1 MTQEEYQYV
10 LNAIMNAETDVNDQY
25 KRVGDASSTLCDINN
40 TVNQINNMTVVY
52 NRGGDVI
59 GYDYIYTTPDIPD
72 PSIIGVDSN
81 TDNGWY
87 ATGGGGSSGGGGA
100 GRGRRNASTSKYSG
114 GVNTDSQSTD
124 KMNGSGLV
132 SGVVSSAWAGVS
144 ALAKLGKQVTSEAGE
159 ALATLAENFGT
170 TFGDFCQDMGDTTA
184 DAIRVLFGVD
194 SQGNTSMYIDEDTIG
209 ALAIIG
215 KDNGFFNTSYSEAT
229 DFTPKSNDWAM
240 VGRWTA
246 TYPITIYPATPTTTR
261 FIRNGNDT
269 IIYDVKVTT
278 AEYMILPNSA
288 DGNVG
293 TNHTNHYFPIY
304 VSKTP
309 FYYTYDSYNYSGQ
322 YVETVTINVNSPILT
337 IDGQPYYCNTPSTD
351 NNVKYFAG
359 YTPNYIN
366 TNNVGNYIRIV
377 YGNDSISGGGGTLP
391 GVSDQ
396 TGATIPVDAITGAD
410 PHVVAQNLATQYPAV
425 MGSPVSIV
433 VMDDSCN
440 EKTINYYAVPIP
452 YSPTDLTVNVPVTG
466 NTQVDIAFNPNME
479 LPDIDM
485 GNFMTQVIN
494 QLQGTGAGEDVVNT
508 EPDPVTGEEVE
519 APLPTEPPATGTGNT
534 PAWLPDDVVGN
545 TVLWHVYNATPA
557 QLNQFGYWLWVSGD
571 IITQFK
577 RIVSN
582 PIDAILGLHKVYV
595 TPNRGSPTTIVCG
608 NLDSE
613 VSAFPVTNQY
623 SEINCGDVWITE
635 YFGNVYDYSPYTDIS
650 VYLPFI
656 GIVPVSVD
664 DVMRGK
670 MSIHYMVDVYTGA
683 CIAEI
688 SINRDGVGG
697 VLYQFNGNCAVE
709 YPITSMSYNNAI
721 MATIGI
727 TSGAISAIPQMAS
740 GNVIGAGAS
749 MAGALL
755 HSTMQQRETIQ
766 RSGSFSGNAG
776 AMGAKKPYVIITRP
790 QPEIAENY
798 EDYEGYGANATV
810 EIGNCSGYIKC
821 RTVDLEISGAYK
833 SELDEIEALLKGG
846 VYI

>member
-1 MTQEEYQYV
+1 MTREEYQAV
-10 LNAIMNAETDVNDQY
+10 LDAISDAETDVDNQY
-25 KRVGDASSTLCDINN
+25 KKVGDASSTLCDINN
-40 TVNQINNMTVVY
+40 TISQINNMSVVY

-59 GYDYIYTTPDIPD
+59 GYDYVYTSPDIPD

-81 TDNGWY
+81 ADNGWY
-87 ATGGGGSSGGGGA
+87 ATGGGGRSGGGGA
-100 GRGRRNASTSKYSG
+100 GRERRNTSAYSG
-114 GVNTDSQSTD
+114 GVNTNSQSTD
-124 KMNGSGLV
+124 KLNGNGLV
-132 SGVVSSAWAGVS
+132 SGLISGAFGAVS
-144 ALAKLGKQVTSEAGE
+144 ALSKLGKSVINTAGDYIKDTVEAVS
-159 ALATLAENFGT
+159 N
-170 TFGDFCQDMGDTTA
+170 TFSNLFVDKDGN
-184 DAIRVLFGVD
+184 DAIRVLYGVD
-194 SQGNTSMYIDEDTIG
+194 SNGNINMYMDEDTIG
-209 ALAIIG
+209 AFAIG
-215 KDNGFFNTSYSEAT
+215 LKDEGFFDSGETTY
-229 DFTPKSNDWAM
+229 
-240 VGRWTA
+240 
-246 TYPITIYPATPTTTR
+246 TYPTGNVPALGNNVTCEINLTP
-261 FIRNGNDT
+261 
-269 IIYDVKVTT
+269 IYDGLRITRNNDNWYYIFTNCNFDGKTVSLISIGGGVFAIPINDVRTSNYLTFSIQVYRANGQLYQTVNYQINDVTFRG
-278 AEYMILPNSA
+278 A
-288 DGNVG
+288 DNVV
-293 TNHTNHYFPIY
+293 Y
-304 VSKTP
+304 
-309 FYYTYDSYNYSGQ
+309 
-322 YVETVTINVNSPILT
+322 TINRTGFINQLSHSDINFFSPSIPWSFLS
-337 IDGQPYYCNTPSTD
+337 IDGVGDAEVNHFAYEMSQATQHTVDPIPGTST
-351 NNVKYFAG
+351 
-359 YTPNYIN
+359 
-366 TNNVGNYIRIV
+366 
-377 YGNDSISGGGGTLP
+377 
-391 GVSDQ
+391 Q
-396 TGATIPVDAITGAD
+396 TGATVPVDAITGAD
-410 PHVVAQNLATQYPAV
+410 PHVVAQNLATQYSNV
-425 MGSPVSIV
+425 MGPPIQVV

-440 EKTINYYAVPIP
+440 EKTINYYAVPMP
-452 YSPTDLTVNVPVTG
+452 YSPTNLIVEVPVTG
-466 NTQVDIAFNPNME
+466 NTQVDISFNPTTQ

-485 GNFMTQVIN
+485 DNFMTQVIN
-494 QLQGTGAGEDVVNT
+494 QLHGTGAGEGVVNT
-508 EPDPVTGEEVE
+508 EPDPVTGEEME

-534 PAWLPDDVVGN
+534 PEWLPDDVVGN
-545 TVLWHVYNATPA
+545 TVLWHVYNTTPA

-571 IITQFK
+571 IVTQFK
-577 RIVSN
+577 RIVSD
-582 PIDAILGLHKVYV
+582 PMDAILGLHKVYV

-670 MSIHYMVDVYTGA
+670 MSIHYTVDVYTGA

-697 VLYQFNGNCAVE
+697 ILYQFNGNCAVE

-721 MATIGI
+721 MACIGI

-749 MAGALL
+749 MAGSLL
-755 HSTMQQRETIQ
+755 HSTMQQRETVQ

-846 VYI
+846 VYV

>member
-1 MTQEEYQYV
+1 MTQEEYQAV
-10 LNAIMNAETDVNDQY
+10 LDAIADAETDVDNQY

-40 TVNQINNMTVVY
+40 TISQINNMSVVY

-59 GYDYIYTTPDIPD
+59 GYDYVYTSPDIPD

-81 TDNGWY
+81 ADNGWY

-100 GRGRRNASTSKYSG
+100 GRGRRNTSTYSG
-114 GVNTDSQSTD
+114 GVNTNSQSTD
-124 KMNGSGLV
+124 KLNGNGLV
-132 SGVVSSAWAGVS
+132 SGLISGAYGAVS
-144 ALAKLGKQVTSEAGE
+144 ALSKLGKSVIDTAGDYIKD
-159 ALATLAENFGT
+159 TVDTVSN
-170 TFGDFCQDMGDTTA
+170 TFSNLFVDKDGN
-184 DAIRVLFGVD
+184 DAIRVLYGVD
-194 SQGNTSMYIDEDTIG
+194 NNGNVNMYMDEDTIG
-209 ALAIIG
+209 AFAIG
-215 KDNGFFNTSYSEAT
+215 LKDEGFFDSGET
-229 DFTPKSNDWAM
+229 
-240 VGRWTA
+240 
-246 TYPITIYPATPTTTR
+246 
-261 FIRNGNDT
+261 
-269 IIYDVKVTT
+269 
-278 AEYMILPNSA
+278 
-288 DGNVG
+288 
-293 TNHTNHYFPIY
+293 
-304 VSKTP
+304 
-309 FYYTYDSYNYSGQ
+309 YYTYEGSYTPTHFSLPLAIKQYVEYTIKHTTSVPLAYREKKLTVVSGSPVSSIIRTADRSYAVAYVSTEPFSVREVYYNPNTGVIYSDNTYNATNKTTFNHTPYYGYEPSFSYVDSALPDYIQPSNYSGSP
-322 YVETVTINVNSPILT
+322 VREFATII
-337 IDGQPYYCNTPSTD
+337 IDGTRHETTTIPGAST
-351 NNVKYFAG
+351 
-359 YTPNYIN
+359 
-366 TNNVGNYIRIV
+366 
-377 YGNDSISGGGGTLP
+377 
-391 GVSDQ
+391 Q
-396 TGATIPVDAITGAD
+396 TGATVPVDAITGAD
-410 PHVVAQNLATQYPAV
+410 PHVVAQNLTTQYSNV
-425 MGSPVSIV
+425 MGSPIQVV

-440 EKTINYYAVPIP
+440 EKTINYYAVPMP
-452 YSPTDLTVNVPVTG
+452 YSPTNLTVEVPVTG
-466 NTQVDIAFNPNME
+466 NTQVDISFNPTTQ

-485 GNFMTQVIN
+485 DNFMTQVIN
-494 QLQGTGAGEDVVNT
+494 QLHGTGAGEGVVNT
-508 EPDPVTGEEVE
+508 EPDPVTGEEME
-519 APLPTEPPATGTGNT
+519 TPLPTEPPATGTGNT
-534 PAWLPDDVVGN
+534 PAWSPDDVVGN

-557 QLNQFGYWLWVSGD
+557 QLNSFGYWLWVSGD

-577 RIVSN
+577 RIVSD

-670 MSIHYMVDVYTGA
+670 MSIHYTVDVYTGA

-697 VLYQFNGNCAVE
+697 ILYQFNGNCAVE

-721 MATIGI
+721 MACIGI
-727 TSGAISAIPQMAS
+727 TGGAISAIPQMAS
-740 GNVIGAGAS
+740 GNIIGAGTT
-749 MAGALL
+749 MAGSLL
-755 HSTMQQRETIQ
+755 HSTMQQRETVQ

-776 AMGAKKPYVIITRP
+776 AMGAKKPYIIITRP

-833 SELDEIEALLKGG
+833 SELDELEALLKGG